1 MRIDPNVTS
10 NNAFH
15 GHSSQISIYSRFKL
29 NSEITKKMLLH
40 KKLYMISLY
49 HKLESSVV

>member
-15 GHSSQISIYSRFKL
+15 GHCITDNYIFKIQTKFWDNKKDVIAL
-29 NSEITKKMLLH
+29 KVTYDITA
-40 KKLYMISLY
+40 S
-49 HKLESSVV
+49 